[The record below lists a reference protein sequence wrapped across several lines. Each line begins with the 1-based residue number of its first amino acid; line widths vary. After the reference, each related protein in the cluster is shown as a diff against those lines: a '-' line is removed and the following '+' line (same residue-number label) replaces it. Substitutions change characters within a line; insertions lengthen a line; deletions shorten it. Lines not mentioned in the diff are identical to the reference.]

1 MELSFKTGWRLRII
15 QVSRAGMTTF
25 DCKDHTCTFCPKD
38 KTTSEQL
45 YLYNFAFVKV
55 EKAATTTTT

>member
-1 MELSFKTGWRLRII
+1 MELYFKTGWRLRII

-25 DCKDHTCTFCPKD
+25 DCKDHTCCTFYPKD

-45 YLYNFAFVKV
+45 YLYDFAFVKV
-55 EKAATTTTT
+55 EKAATTTT